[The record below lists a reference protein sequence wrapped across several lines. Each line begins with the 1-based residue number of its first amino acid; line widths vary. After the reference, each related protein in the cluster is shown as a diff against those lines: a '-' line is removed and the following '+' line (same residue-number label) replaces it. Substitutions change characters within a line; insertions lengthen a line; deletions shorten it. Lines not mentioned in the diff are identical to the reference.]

1 MIKAVLFDLD
11 GTLLDSAPDLVAT
24 LNQLR
29 SDIGLAPLPV
39 AELRQ
44 FVSRGALGLI
54 GAGMPGCDEETL
66 GRWRGTFLRHYA
78 ENSFVDTR
86 PFDGVESLLS
96 VLKSNGIPWGIV
108 TNKLEYLTLP
118 IIEKVGWSSEVS
130 AVICGD
136 SVGKSKPHPEPVLA
150 ACELIGVSPAQ
161 TLMVG
166 DDQRDVE
173 AGLRAGCPTALAM
186 YGYAACE
193 CRFEVIED
201 TPRINS
207 PLDVLELLEPF
218 GVAC

>member
-11 GTLLDSAPDLVAT
+11 GTLLDSAPDLAAS

-29 SDIGLAPLPV
+29 ANIGLAPMPV
-39 AELRQ
+39 AGLREY
-44 FVSRGALGLI
+44 VTRGALGMI
-54 GAGMPGCDEETL
+54 GAGMPACDEVTL
-66 GRWRGTFLRHYA
+66 SQWRDTFLRHYA
-78 ENSFVDTR
+78 ENSFVNTR

-96 VLKSNGIPWGIV
+96 VLKSNGIPWGVV

-118 IIEKVGWSSEVS
+118 IIEKAGWSSSVS

-136 SVGKSKPHPEPVLA
+136 SVNHSKPHPEPVLR
-150 ACELIGVSPAQ
+150 ACQLIGSDPAQ

-173 AGLRAGCPTALAM
+173 AGLQAGCPTALAM
-186 YGYAACE
+186 YGYAAHE
-193 CRFEVIED
+193 CRFEIIEN
-201 TPRINS
+201 TSRINS
-207 PLDVLELLEPF
+207 PLEVLELLEPF

>member
-29 SDIGLAPLPV
+29 SDIGLAPKPV

-54 GAGMPGCDEETL
+54 GAGMPSCDDVTL
-66 GRWRGTFLRHYA
+66 SRWRETFLRHYA
-78 ENSFVDTR
+78 ENSFVNTR

-96 VLKSNGIPWGIV
+96 VLKSNGIPWGVV
-108 TNKLEYLTLP
+108 TNKMEYLTLP
-118 IIEKVGWSSEVS
+118 IIEKAGWSSSVS

-136 SVGKSKPHPEPVLA
+136 SVNNSKPHPEPVLA
-150 ACELIGVSPAQ
+150 ACQLIGVDPAQ

-173 AGLRAGCPTALAM
+173 AGVRAGCLTALAM
-186 YGYAACE
+186 YGYAAIE
-193 CRFEVIED
+193 CRFEIIEN

-207 PLDVLELLEPF
+207 PLEVLELLEPF

>member
-11 GTLLDSAPDLVAT
+11 GTLLDSAPDLVAS

-29 SDIGLAPLPV
+29 ANIDLAPMPV
-39 AELRQ
+39 ASLRQ
-44 FVSRGALGLI
+44 FVTRGALGMI
-54 GAGMPGCDEETL
+54 AAGMPGCDEKTL
-66 GRWRGTFLRHYA
+66 SQWRDTFLRHYA
-78 ENSFVDTR
+78 ENSFVNTR

-118 IIEKVGWSSEVS
+118 IIEKAGWSSSAS

-136 SVGKSKPHPEPVLA
+136 TVHYSKPHPEPVLA
-150 ACELIGVSPAQ
+150 ACQLIGADPAH

-166 DDQRDVE
+166 DDERDVE
-173 AGLRAGCPTALAM
+173 AGLQAGCLTALAM
-186 YGYAACE
+186 YGYAAHE
-193 CRFEVIED
+193 CRSEIIEN

-207 PLDVLELLEPF
+207 PLEVLELLEPF